1 MHTGGVKVTGERL
14 DPRHAR
20 TRARVYAAALE
31 VLRRQGIGATTFD
44 AIAQQ
49 AGVARSTLYRNWAT
63 RDDLLTEAIE
73 EQAPFPV
80 PPSGEPTFVRLE
92 SALREIATALS
103 STSWGWILPAALAA
117 TDASPV
123 LFERY
128 RSFTSTRRAA
138 FTAIVSDGKAAGE
151 LPPALSNDDFV
162 DALIGPLFFRWLIR
176 QLPTSPAWVRNHLH
190 RTLAA
195 FDADLSAAT
204 GAQARAAATGVASP
218 DPEPRGEP
226 DGQEGSLAGQPAAL
240 RFPG

>member
-1 MHTGGVKVTGERL
+1 M
-14 DPRHAR
+14 
-20 TRARVYAAALE
+20 
-31 VLRRQGIGATTFD
+31 LRRQGIGATTFD

-80 PPSGEPTFVRLE
+80 PPSDEPTVARLD
-92 SALREIATALS
+92 TALQQIAAALS
-103 STSWGWILPAALAA
+103 TTSWGWILPAALAA

-138 FTAIVSDGKAAGE
+138 FAAIVTDGKDTGE
-151 LPPALSNDDFV
+151 LPPDLNNDDFV
-162 DALIGPLFFRWLIR
+162 DALVGPLFFRRLIR
-176 QLPTSPAWVRNHLH
+176 QIPTSPAWIRNHLQ

-195 FDADLSAAT
+195 FDITFDGRLSA
-204 GAQARAAATGVASP
+204 GRK
-218 DPEPRGEP
+218 
-226 DGQEGSLAGQPAAL
+226 
-240 RFPG
+240 